1 MFYLFLFEKANTLN
15 SLKWLEALF
24 KTLLPGIVP
33 LNVNQQLPHKVEQKK
48 CDDLSEQASLFASFS
63 RSRNTSENRTEII
76 HNND

>member
-33 LNVNQQLPHKVEQKK
+33 LNVNQQLPHKVDLKK
-48 CDDLSEQASLFASFS
+48 CDNLSEQASLFVSFS
-63 RSRNTSENRTEII
+63 RLRKTSENRAEII
-76 HNND
+76 HKDD